1 MSFTVYNW
9 TPILIPLVIGACRYS
24 SLDRPARILFYFVVY
39 GTTNELLGFVLRFIV
54 RVHNTMPLSNL
65 YFMSEFLL
73 LGLLYRELLKDR
85 YPSSAFIGIILLFEL
100 ASIVNLLFFQ
110 SLYEYPSLLQTISK
124 IFLIG
129 FSLLYFYKIMDEA
142 KIENLWKEPTVFVNV
157 AVLVY
162 YSGNLF
168 FSLLFN
174 VILEYSRAF
183 SKMTVVYYS
192 ILNALFYFLIAYSF
206 MLAGKNRKH

>member
-1 MSFTVYNW
+1 
-9 TPILIPLVIGACRYS
+9 
-24 SLDRPARILFYFVVY
+24 
-39 GTTNELLGFVLRFIV
+39 
-54 RVHNTMPLSNL
+54 
-65 YFMSEFLL
+65 
-73 LGLLYRELLKDR
+73 
-85 YPSSAFIGIILLFEL
+85 
-100 ASIVNLLFFQ
+100 
-110 SLYEYPSLLQTISK
+110 
-124 IFLIG
+124 
-129 FSLLYFYKIMDEA
+129 MDEA